1 MQAYL
6 DRMKKK
12 KPIFIRIAAVLAPVI
27 LLLLLSQTVFAQN
40 TYMIKDGD
48 RVVYHTSFATD
59 PATILTEAGLALG
72 ADDTYTTVAG
82 VGVSEI
88 NVQRGRTVTV
98 NNCGE
103 IIGVVTRGETVE
115 ALLTRLGIAFN
126 ASTELSA
133 PLHAMTYDG
142 MVLTISRTIRTEE
155 VYTTTIPHE
164 VIYCNDATIPE
175 GQSVVLTKGIDGQ
188 LACTASV
195 VYVDG
200 VETGRTVVDQTVIQ
214 QPVSEVIA
222 IGTGSAVP
230 EQEDSYGELVI
241 GDGYII
247 TETGERLN
255 FIDAIKVQATAYT
268 HTDEGCNEVTATG
281 TIVHVGTV
289 AVDPRMIPYGTR
301 MFIISDDGK
310 FVYGVATAED
320 CGGAIKQNRIDL
332 YYPTT
337 EECLAFGRRN
347 CTVYILGE
355 ANLIR

>member
-1 MQAYL
+1 MQAYI

-12 KPIFIRIAAVLAPVI
+12 KTVFIRMAALITPIV

-40 TYMIKDGD
+40 TYMITDGD
-48 RVVYHTSFATD
+48 RVVYHTSYATD

-103 IIGVVTRGETVE
+103 VIEVITRGETVE
-115 ALLTRLGIAFN
+115 QLLNRLGIAVN
-126 ASTELSA
+126 ADTSLSA
-133 PLHAMTYDG
+133 PLNTMTYDG
-142 MVLTISRTIRTEE
+142 MVLSISHTVRREE
-155 VYTTTIPHE
+155 VYTVAIPHE
-164 VIYCNDATIPE
+164 VVYCNDNTIPE
-175 GQSVVLTKGIDGQ
+175 GQTAVLTKGVDGQ

-200 VETGRTVVDQTVIQ
+200 VETKRTVLDQTVIQ
-214 QPVSEVIA
+214 QPVSEVVA
-222 IGTGSAVP
+222 VGTGGVETTPGYFS
-230 EQEDSYGELVI
+230 GELEI

-247 TETGERLN
+247 LETGERLT
-255 FIDAIKVQATAYT
+255 FTDVLKVQATAYT

-281 TIVHVGTV
+281 TIVRVGTV

-301 MFIISDDGK
+301 MFILSDDGK
-310 FVYGVATAED
+310 IVYGVATAED

-347 CTVYILGE
+347 CTVYILGDS
-355 ANLIR
+355 NLIH